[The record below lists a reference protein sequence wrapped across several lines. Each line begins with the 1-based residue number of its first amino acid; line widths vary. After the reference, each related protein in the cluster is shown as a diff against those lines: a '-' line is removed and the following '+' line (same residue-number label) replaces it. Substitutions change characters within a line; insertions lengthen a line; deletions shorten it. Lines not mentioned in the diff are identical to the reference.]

1 MSNPPDLTLASLTE
15 NVRAAREE
23 SPAAATASSTEAL
36 VEATGEGA
44 PGAPGAPPAP
54 AFMPRPEWCDF
65 WLKCHGIA
73 GHTIGS
79 KVLAGVP
86 ERAGGTEAAGAIYDT
101 CADTPALHW
110 VIAPGGKWFQRIA
123 VVGHFYAPIV
133 GEVRLERARRQA
145 PPAPRPTESATEI
158 GGLAMPPNG
167 AV

>member
-23 SPAAATASSTEAL
+23 SPAAATASSTEAPPHLEAAL

-86 ERAGGTEAAGAIYDT
+86 ERAGGTEAA
-101 CADTPALHW
+101 
-110 VIAPGGKWFQRIA
+110 
-123 VVGHFYAPIV
+123 
-133 GEVRLERARRQA
+133 
-145 PPAPRPTESATEI
+145 
-158 GGLAMPPNG
+158 
-167 AV
+167 